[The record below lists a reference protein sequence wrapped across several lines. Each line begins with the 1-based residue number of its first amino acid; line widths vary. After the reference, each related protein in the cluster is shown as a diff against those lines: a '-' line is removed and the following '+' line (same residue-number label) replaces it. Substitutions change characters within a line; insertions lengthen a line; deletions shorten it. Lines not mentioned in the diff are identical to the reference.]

1 MDIVQQIGPLIV
13 STAAGFFVWLVLH
26 LFIYSHYLP
35 RTPMLTICKHHLVII
50 WVFHLFL
57 FILLLKT

>member
-13 STAAGFFVWLVLH
+13 STAACFFVWLVLH

-35 RTPMLTICKHHLVII
+35 RTPMLSICKHHLVMIGY
-50 WVFHLFL
+50 
-57 FILLLKT
+57 FIYFYLSYY